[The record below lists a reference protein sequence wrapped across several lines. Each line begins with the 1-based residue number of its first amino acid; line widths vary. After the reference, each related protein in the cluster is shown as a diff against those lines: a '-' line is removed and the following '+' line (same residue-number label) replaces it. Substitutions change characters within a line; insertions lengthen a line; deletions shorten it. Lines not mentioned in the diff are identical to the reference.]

1 MNFESIGIRAD
12 GLRRNFSY
20 ATVEIAGLALG
31 FVAAIL
37 IGLFVSYERG
47 HDRGLDPKDEIV
59 RISAYFKRADAAL
72 DTSQKQLAAILPSQV
87 PGVLAATRLLPETH
101 SVRAQAVE
109 FNETVYW
116 ADPNLFAVL
125 PLALKATDG
134 SKVLSRPNTAVIS
147 EAMARKYF
155 GAADAV
161 GGTLQLDRGANFQ
174 VVGIIKDL
182 PANSH
187 LGSEILLS
195 GETADAGMKALDAD
209 DPDFIGA
216 PVYTYFKKAPGTDLA
231 ALQARMTALID
242 RNWTQSSGEKM
253 SETLDLK
260 LTYVRD
266 IHLHGTG
273 EFAMRPG
280 GDATTINALAL
291 VAFLIVLAASL
302 NFVNLMTAR
311 ASRRMIEVGV
321 RKCFGASRRDL
332 IAQFVGEASAFV
344 IVAFLLAVVAAHVLL
359 PVLNAQLGT
368 NIRFDWWNNPLIVLA
383 ALGGVLLVAI
393 SSSLYPALF
402 LSGFRPAD
410 VLRSGRAANTGSNLL
425 RSTLIVV
432 QFAVF
437 IALLIS
443 VITIRAQVQYAM
455 SRTTSA
461 PDAAVVLVETDCSGG
476 FPEAVRQI
484 QGVRGVACAQS
495 APTNK
500 EKIGTSAVM
509 PNGQSIQIDTS
520 PVDFGFFELYAMR
533 PLAGRFFS
541 RDRESDAVIPDLD
554 FQAPLVLNE
563 TAVRKL
569 GFASPEVAIG
579 QRITLRK
586 GENPQ
591 PSQIIGV
598 VPDFVVNSLR
608 EPVAATAYF
617 VDPRKFQW
625 MSVSMDPALQET
637 VLAALDEQ
645 WAKLPTSQGPINRFY
660 LDGYFSE
667 LYDGTRAQVA
677 LFSALA
683 IVASIIALIGLIGL
697 AAFTTSRRVKE
708 IGIRK
713 ALGARTRD
721 IVQLLIWQF
730 AKPILWAN
738 VIAWPLAALA
748 LTNWLNGFAYHI
760 SLPIP
765 MFVLCGLAT
774 LAIALLFVSIQTW
787 RAARAR
793 PALALQYE

>member
-1 MNFESIGIRAD
+1 MVFDSIVMRAA
-12 GLRRNFSY
+12 GFRRNFSY
-20 ATVEIAGLALG
+20 ATVEILGLALG

-37 IGLFVSYERG
+37 IGLYVSYERG
-47 HDRGLDPKDEIV
+47 YDRWLDPDNQIFRV
-59 RISAYFKRADAAL
+59 SAYFKRADAAL
-72 DTSQKQLAAILPSQV
+72 DTSQKQLAAILPNQV
-87 PGVLAATRLLPETH
+87 PGVIAAARLLPETH

-116 ADPNLFAVL
+116 ADPNLFDVL
-125 PLALKATDG
+125 PLAPK
-134 SKVLSRPNTAVIS
+134 SLSGANLLSLPNTAVIS

-155 GAADAV
+155 GAGEAV
-161 GGTLQLDRGANFQ
+161 GKILQLDRAASFE
-174 VVGIIKDL
+174 VVGIMKNL

-216 PVYTYFKKAPGTDLA
+216 PVYTYFKIAPGIDVA
-231 ALQARMTALID
+231 ALQDRMTALID

-260 LTYVRD
+260 LTSVRD

-291 VAFLIVLAASL
+291 VALLIVLAASL

-321 RKCFGASRRDL
+321 RKCFGASRRNL
-332 IAQFVGEASAFV
+332 IVQFVGEASVFV
-344 IVAFLLAVVAAHVLL
+344 VAAFLIAVVAAHLLL
-359 PVLNAQLGT
+359 PVLNARLASNMQ
-368 NIRFDWWNNPLIVLA
+368 FDWWNYPLGILL

-393 SSSLYPALF
+393 LSSIYPALF
-402 LSGFRPAD
+402 LSSFRPVD

-425 RSTLIVV
+425 RSSLIVV

-443 VITIRAQVQYAM
+443 VITIRSQVQYAI

-461 PDAAVVLVETDCSGG
+461 PDAAVALVETDCSGG
-476 FPEAVRQI
+476 FVEAVRQI
-484 QGVRGVACAQS
+484 PGVRGVACAQS

-500 EKIGTSAVM
+500 EKIGTSAVL
-509 PNGQSIQIDTS
+509 PDGQSIQVDTS
-520 PVDFGFFELYAMR
+520 PVDFGFFELYGMR

-541 RDRESDAVIPDLD
+541 RDRVGDAVIPELD

-569 GFASPEVAIG
+569 GFSSPEAALG

-586 GENPQ
+586 GETPQ
-591 PSQIIGV
+591 PSQIIGI

-625 MSVSMDPALQET
+625 MSVSMDPAMQEG
-637 VLAALDEQ
+637 VLAAVDEQ
-645 WAKLPTSQGPINRFY
+645 WARLPTSQRPINRFY
-660 LDGYFSE
+660 LDSYFSE

-683 IVASIIALIGLIGL
+683 IIASIIAVIGLIGL

-748 LTNWLNGFAYHI
+748 LTKWLNGFAYHI
-760 SLPIP
+760 SLPIL
-765 MFVLCGLAT
+765 MFVLCGSAT

>member
-1 MNFESIGIRAD
+1 MTVESIATRAA

-20 ATVEIAGLALG
+20 ATVEILGLTLG

-37 IGLFVSYERG
+37 IGLYVSYERG
-47 HDRGLDPKDEIV
+47 YDRWLDPDNQIV
-59 RISAYFKRADAAL
+59 RVSAYFKRADAAL

-125 PLALKATDG
+125 PLALKSTAGGQT
-134 SKVLSRPNTAVIS
+134 LAAPNTAVIS

-155 GAADAV
+155 GASEAL
-161 GGTLQLDRGANFQ
+161 GGTLQLDRGANFR
-174 VVGIIKDL
+174 VVGILQDL

-187 LGSEILLS
+187 LDSEILLS

-216 PVYTYFKKAPGTDLA
+216 PVYTYFKVAPDTDIA
-231 ALQARMTALID
+231 ALQSRMTALID

-260 LTYVRD
+260 LTSIRD

-291 VAFLIVLAASL
+291 VALLIVLAASL

-332 IAQFVGEASAFV
+332 IVQFVGEATAFV
-344 IVAFLLAVVAAHVLL
+344 VAAFLLAIVAVHVLV
-359 PVLNAQLGT
+359 PALNTQLGSGIAF
-368 NIRFDWWNNPLIVLA
+368 NWWDHPGIVMA
-383 ALGGVLLVAI
+383 ALGAVFLIAVCASI
-393 SSSLYPALF
+393 YPALF
-402 LSGFRPAD
+402 LSSFKPVE
-410 VLRSGRAANTGSNLL
+410 VLRSGRAANAGSNLL
-425 RSTLIVV
+425 RSSLIVV

-443 VITIRAQVQYAM
+443 VITIRAQVQFAM
-455 SRTTSA
+455 SRTTAA
-461 PDAAVVLVETDCSGG
+461 PDAAVVLVESDCSGG
-476 FPEAVRQI
+476 LPEAVRQI
-484 QGVRGVACAQS
+484 SGVRAVACAQS

-500 EKIGTSAVM
+500 EKIGTSAM
-509 PNGQSIQIDTS
+509 LPDGQAIQVDTS
-520 PVDFGFFELYAMR
+520 PVDFGFFELYGMR
-533 PLAGRFFS
+533 PLSGRFFS
-541 RDRESDAVIPDLD
+541 RDRVSDAVIPDLD

-569 GFASPEVAIG
+569 GFASPEAALG

-625 MSVSMDPALQET
+625 MSVSMDPAMQEGI
-637 VLAALDEQ
+637 LAAIDAQ
-645 WAKLPTSQGPINRFY
+645 WARLPTSQGPINRFY

-667 LYDGTRAQVA
+667 LYDSTRAQVA

-713 ALGARTRD
+713 ALGAKTSD
-721 IVQLLIWQF
+721 IVRLLIWQF

-738 VIAWPLAALA
+738 VVAWPLAALA
-748 LTNWLNGFAYHI
+748 LTKWLNGFAYHI
-760 SLPIP
+760 ALPIS
-765 MFVLCGLAT
+765 MFVVCGLVT
-774 LAIALLFVSIQTW
+774 LSIALLFVSIQTW
-787 RAARAR
+787 RAAGAR